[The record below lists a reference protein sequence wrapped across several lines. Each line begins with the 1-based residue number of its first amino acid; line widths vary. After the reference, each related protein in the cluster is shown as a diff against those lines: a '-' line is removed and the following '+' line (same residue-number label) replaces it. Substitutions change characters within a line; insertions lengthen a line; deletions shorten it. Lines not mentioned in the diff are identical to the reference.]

1 MEAGT
6 HLFSLFT
13 YFYQWGPEANS
24 KAVAVLPPVCRQRE
38 RFSLPIP
45 FPSTNKISTED
56 TQLSQQCRCHQMS
69 ALFQSMNQSS
79 VRASYP
85 ASPDKSAVTSE
96 GTKRGEIPLSHLLQA
111 SITHWY
117 QQCLFQCNF
126 CCSTCRLL
134 FFLNPTSWSQKMLW
148 VYFLF
153 ALHVTSMSIC
163 TCIHVWIYKYQCF
176 LEHKLFVLS
185 PVRPVR
191 AACAISPGAGCSLYM
206 FFQYVLLL
214 EKKRLISFDSPT
226 MLLTPKP
233 S

>member
-1 MEAGT
+1 MFFFFFSLKLLCQVWVEKTSWKPCLGGCGMEAGT

-24 KAVAVLPPVCRQRE
+24 KAMAVLPPVCRQRE

-56 TQLSQQCRCHQMS
+56 TQLSQQCRCHQTS

-96 GTKRGEIPLSHLLQA
+96 GTKHGEIPLSHLLQA

-117 QQCLFQCNF
+117 QQCLF
-126 CCSTCRLL
+126 
-134 FFLNPTSWSQKMLW
+134 
-148 VYFLF
+148 
-153 ALHVTSMSIC
+153 
-163 TCIHVWIYKYQCF
+163 
-176 LEHKLFVLS
+176 
-185 PVRPVR
+185 
-191 AACAISPGAGCSLYM
+191 
-206 FFQYVLLL
+206 
-214 EKKRLISFDSPT
+214 
-226 MLLTPKP
+226 
-233 S
+233 